1 MKSLHLVL
9 LFSIVHLT
17 AWAQVAVSLDK
28 VNVLYP
34 AGAENAMTVVVTDVP
49 DSNLVLEPSLGEIKR
64 VSLGHYVWRIC
75 SRDTNAATLIIKD
88 LRSNEVLAEK
98 TYRVNMI
105 PIPEPML
112 GSNKRHD
119 PRPNGE
125 FKTQG
130 GLALVLSKFDFDL
143 KCDIVYFDL
152 QYITKNMDSV
162 VKRNTGAR
170 WNSEVQELINK
181 AKPGDIYVFYH
192 IAYRCGCDPMVRFHS
207 DELIYKVK

>member
-1 MKSLHLVL
+1 MKPLHFVL
-9 LFSIVHLT
+9 LFTIVPL
-17 AWAQVAVSLDK
+17 AARSQVAVSLDK

-34 AGAENAMTVVVTDVP
+34 AGAENIMTVVVSDLP
-49 DSNLVLEPSLGEIKR
+49 DSILLLEPSLGEIKR
-64 VSLGHYVWRIC
+64 INQGHYVWRIC
-75 SRDTNAATLIIKD
+75 SRDTNTATLIIKD

-112 GSNKRHD
+112 GSKKRHD

-162 VKRNTGAR
+162 VKRNAGAR

-192 IAYRCGCDPMVRFHS
+192 IAYKCGCDPMVRFHS
-207 DELIYKVK
+207 DELIFKI